1 MRGSP
6 GLRHFEKAA
15 KKDSQYIFEAAHFKK
30 GIWTYVGRTQYAT
43 GRYAQARQ
51 SLGLAL
57 STHEEDRLARLYLG
71 LVLLRGGF
79 ELQGLAE
86 LRTGMQD
93 LHDWIDY
100 IVNSRVNEPYWDPNH
115 QIRGELKKCIAL
127 IAEQSRDRAQ
137 LVASAE
143 WIGQQVEQE
152 IDRVRREE
160 SRNR

>member
-79 ELQGLAE
+79 ELQGLPNWWRAPSGSASRWNKRSIE
-86 LRTGMQD
+86 CAARRVA
-93 LHDWIDY
+93 
-100 IVNSRVNEPYWDPNH
+100 IVDDVT
-115 QIRGELKKCIAL
+115 L
-127 IAEQSRDRAQ
+127 DRAQ
-137 LVASAE
+137 PLSQKRVHTSACGTA
-143 WIGQQVEQE
+143 W
-152 IDRVRREE
+152 
-160 SRNR
+160 